1 MSSTEWVK
9 FFEAAGLPGRYAARY
24 AVIFADHRIQ
34 KDMLKDLSK
43 EILYDMGIKTI
54 GDVIA
59 ILRHAKDAE
68 EEETRAKL
76 LGANGLKKST
86 SSTAPPVKA
95 APPVV
100 ASTAATPSVNEK
112 VPTVKKI
119 SNSISNPAVT
129 SSSGISDSLA
139 KRLGPAPVPR
149 LKRLNTSS
157 TVPLVKKRI
166 VSPAEPSQP
175 TQPATATRISIH
187 DRLTRP
193 PNTHQSG
200 SVFSRLG

>member
-1 MSSTEWVK
+1 MSSSDWVK
-9 FFEAAGLPGRYAARY
+9 FFEAAGLPGKYAARY

-76 LGANGLKKST
+76 LGANGNVKKLT

-100 ASTAATPSVNEK
+100 VSTAPSVNEK
-112 VPTVKKI
+112 VTTVKKV

-139 KRLGPAPVPR
+139 RRLGPAPAPR
-149 LKRLNTSS
+149 LKRLTTSS
-157 TVPLVKKRI
+157 TVPPVKKRI
-166 VSPAEPSQP
+166 LSPAEP
-175 TQPATATRISIH
+175 TTTKISIQN
-187 DRLTRP
+187 RLTRP
-193 PNTHQSG
+193 PNTNQSG